1 MGFNTTDETILMF
14 DRPQRS
20 SFRAPEITQRDIRA
34 TVKWFNATKGFG
46 FVTPDDGSPDAFLH
60 STVLQFCGHDSLPEG
75 ATITCDLSRRPKGPQ
90 VATIHAGDTSTAAPS
105 RPRAPRE
112 RDSWGNDGGYGGG
125 GYGGGSRGGYSSGGY
140 GGDSYGDS
148 DSGETVDGT
157 VKWFN
162 VSKGFGFIAPSTG
175 GKDIF
180 VHIRALE
187 RSGISGLDDGA
198 QVRVTIR
205 QGAKGP
211 EAQRIEMA

>member
-1 MGFNTTDETILMF
+1 MF
-14 DRPQRS
+14 DRPQRNN
-20 SFRAPEITQRDIRA
+20 SFRAPEITQRNIRA
-34 TVKWFNATKGFG
+34 TVKWFNGTKGFG
-46 FVTPDDGSPDAFLH
+46 FVTPEDGSPDAFLH

-75 ATITCDLSRRPKGPQ
+75 ATITCDLSRGPKGPQ
-90 VATIHAGDTSTAAPS
+90 VATIHDVDTSTASPS
-105 RPRAPRE
+105 RPARAPRD
-112 RDSWGNDGGYGGG
+112 RDAGGWDNGG
-125 GYGGGSRGGYSSGGY
+125 GYGGGSY
-140 GGDSYGDS
+140 GGGAE
-148 DSGETVDGT
+148 ETVDGT

-187 RSGISGLDDGA
+187 RSGLDVLADGE

-211 EAQRIEMA
+211 EAQRIEVV

>member
-75 ATITCDLSRRPKGPQ
+75 ATITCDLSRGPKGPQ
-90 VATIHAGDTSTAAPS
+90 VATIHAVDTSTAAPS

-112 RDSWGNDGGYGGG
+112 RDSWGNDG

>member
-1 MGFNTTDETILMF
+1 M
-14 DRPQRS
+14 
-20 SFRAPEITQRDIRA
+20 RA

-46 FVTPDDGSPDAFLH
+46 FVTPEDGSPDAFLH

-75 ATITCDLSRRPKGPQ
+75 ATIVCDLSRGPKGPQ
-90 VATIHAGDTSTAAPS
+90 VATIHSVDTTTAAPS
-105 RPRAPRE
+105 RPRPQRD
-112 RDSWGNDGGYGGG
+112 RDSWGNDGGSYGGGNSYGNSSRG
-125 GYGGGSRGGYSSGGY
+125 GYGGGYDDADSG
-140 GGDSYGDS
+140 D
-148 DSGETVDGT
+148 GETVDGT

>member
-1 MGFNTTDETILMF
+1 MF
-14 DRPQRS
+14 DRPQRNNS

-46 FVTPDDGSPDAFLH
+46 FVTPEDGSPDAFLH
-60 STVLQFCGHDSLPEG
+60 STVLQFCGHDSLDEG
-75 ATITCDLSRRPKGPQ
+75 ATIVCDLSRGPKGPQ
-90 VATIHAGDTSTAAPS
+90 VATIHSVDLSTAAPS
-105 RPRAPRE
+105 RPSRPSRD
-112 RDSWGNDGGYGGG
+112 RDSGWGNDGGYGGG
-125 GYGGGSRGGYSSGGY
+125 ASRGGYGGGYGY
-140 GGDSYGDS
+140 GDDAGGD
-148 DSGETVDGT
+148 GEVVDGT

-162 VSKGFGFIAPSTG
+162 VTKGFGFIAPASG

-187 RSGISGLDDGA
+187 RSGIQGLSDGE

-211 EAQRIEMA
+211 EAQRVELP